1 MHWSKISLSSAHP
14 SLTYV
19 GRLADVLLKYERL
32 NVTNLAMLSR
42 INHKRCGA
50 LLDTLKMLDYI
61 DKQEADGQVFFFLT
75 KKGKEY
81 AMKVRDVVN
90 GLQVAIK

>member
-1 MHWSKISLSSAHP
+1 MQP

-50 LLDTLKMLDYI
+50 LLERLKKLDYI
-61 DKQEADGQVFFFLT
+61 DKKEEDGQVFFFLT
-75 KKGKEY
+75 ENGREY
-81 AMKVRDVVN
+81 AMKVRDVLN
-90 GLQVAIK
+90 GLQGVMK